1 MNSNYRG
8 SVPNF
13 QDDGLSI
20 TAAEPW
26 FKVKV
31 QLVQSYLQAFMMNAF
46 QKADEVVF
54 VDLFA
59 GSGLY
64 SIGYQ
69 KAIFASSGFQAMSS
83 SFPFTKWIFCERH
96 EEQLKALDHRIR
108 KYFPGLDTEIIDTSE
123 RYMDQLLAAIPISK
137 PGRRVAVIC
146 LVDAFSL
153 DVPIATINKLA
164 SMGCSVL
171 MPFTFVLNQRMSCR
185 YYVEENPEILRRFL
199 GDQNIDKLK
208 DLESNLHF
216 YKRLVRLYQNSMLVT
231 GLNAAISTHR
241 LQSRMMELPA
251 YQVGFFSR
259 QFSTVAVQKEV
270 NGSEFF
276 QYELF

>member
-1 MNSNYRG
+1 MNSKSRG

-69 KAIFASSGFQAMSS
+69 KEIFASSGFQAMSS
-83 SFPFTKWIFCERH
+83 SFPFTKWIFCERQ
-96 EEQLKALDHRIR
+96 EEQLKALDRRIR
-108 KYFPGLDTEIIDTSE
+108 KYFPRLDTEIIDTSE
-123 RYMDQLLAAIPISK
+123 RYLEQLVSAIPVSK

-153 DVPIATINKLA
+153 DIPISTVNRLT
-164 SMGCSVL
+164 SMGFSLL
-171 MPFTFVLNQRMSCR
+171 MPFTFVLNNRMSCR
-185 YYVEENPEILRRFL
+185 YYVEENSEILRRFL
-199 GDQNIDKLK
+199 GDQNMDKLK
-208 DLESNLHF
+208 DLESNQHF
-216 YKRLVRLYQNSMLVT
+216 YKRLVRLYQNNMLVS
-231 GLNAAISTHR
+231 GFNAAISTHR

-251 YQVGFFSR
+251 YNVGFFSR
-259 QFSTVAVQKEV
+259 QFSAMAVQKEV

-276 QYELF
+276 QYELW

>member
-1 MNSNYRG
+1 
-8 SVPNF
+8 
-13 QDDGLSI
+13 
-20 TAAEPW
+20 
-26 FKVKV
+26 
-31 QLVQSYLQAFMMNAF
+31 MMNAF

-83 SFPFTKWIFCERH
+83 SFPFTKWIFCERQA
-96 EEQLKALDHRIR
+96 EQLKALDRRIR

-123 RYMDQLLAAIPISK
+123 RYMDQLLEAIPVSK

-153 DVPIATINKLA
+153 DIPITTIYKLV
-164 SMGCSVL
+164 SMGYSLL
-171 MPFTFVLNQRMSCR
+171 MPFTFVLNQRMGCR
-185 YYVEENPEILRRFL
+185 YYVEENSEILRRFL

-216 YKRLVRLYQNSMLVT
+216 YKRLVRLYQNNMLVT

-241 LQSRMMELPA
+241 LQSRMMELPT
-251 YQVGFFSR
+251 YHVGFFSR

>member
-1 MNSNYRG
+1 MNSKSRG

-69 KAIFASSGFQAMSS
+69 KEIFASSGFQAMSS
-83 SFPFTKWIFCERH
+83 SFPFTKWIFCERQ
-96 EEQLKALDHRIR
+96 EEQLKALDRRIR
-108 KYFPGLDTEIIDTSE
+108 KYFPRLDTEIIDTSE
-123 RYMDQLLAAIPISK
+123 RYLEQLVSAIPVSK

-153 DVPIATINKLA
+153 DIPISTINRLT
-164 SMGCSVL
+164 SMGFSLL
-171 MPFTFVLNQRMSCR
+171 MPFTFVLNNRMSCR
-185 YYVEENPEILRRFL
+185 YYVEENSEILRRFL
-199 GDQNIDKLK
+199 GDQNMDKLK
-208 DLESNLHF
+208 DLESNQHF
-216 YKRLVRLYQNSMLVT
+216 YKRLVRLYQNNMLVS
-231 GLNAAISTHR
+231 GFNAAISTHR

-251 YQVGFFSR
+251 YNVGFFSR
-259 QFSTVAVQKEV
+259 QFSAMAVQKEV

-276 QYELF
+276 QYELW